1 MKDYELKVN
10 GLTRANTIKAMA
22 DEMGVS
28 FNALRKAVRE
38 SSGDKLSFSS
48 FYYNN
53 DAFMVALEGE
63 ASYIRDTTD

>member
-1 MKDYELKVN
+1 
-10 GLTRANTIKAMA
+10 MA

-63 ASYIRDTTD
+63 ASYIKDAAD

>member
-38 SSGDKLSFSS
+38 SSEDKLSFSS

-63 ASYIRDTTD
+63 ASYIKDAA